1 MINPGALLQITV
13 SGVLVGGLYGL
24 AALGLSLVFGVL
36 KILNVAHGELI
47 MLGGYASFWAFSLY
61 DVDPFVSLLFV
72 VPLMFALGLAL
83 HAGLFSR
90 IVRTGEEHRIRNSL
104 LIGFGLTLVLH
115 NAAILLWTA
124 DDRAI
129 TTAYSI
135 SAISLAGIRFP
146 VARVAGFLVSMVCAF
161 GMEWFLE
168 RTDFGKSIRAT
179 AEDWRNAA
187 LTGINVQRVY
197 LWTVGIGSSLAGVA
211 GMLVA
216 LGYSISPSIGLA
228 WTLKALI
235 VVVLAGLGSMRGTL
249 FAGILLG
256 VAESVGT
263 FLIPNGGQFREV
275 IGILLFLAVLSL
287 RPQGLFGA
295 KLG

>member
-1 MINPGALLQITV
+1 MINLDALAQIAV
-13 SGVLVGGLYGL
+13 SGVLVGALYGL
-24 AALGLSLVFGVL
+24 AALGLSLIFGVL

-47 MLGGYASFWAFSLY
+47 MLGGYVSFWAFSLY
-61 DVDPFVSLLFV
+61 KIDPFVSLLLV
-72 VPLMFALGLAL
+72 VPVMFLIGLLLHLGLFR
-83 HAGLFSR
+83 H
-90 IVRTGEEHRIRNSL
+90 IVRAGEEQRIKNSL

-115 NAAILLWTA
+115 NLAIFWWSA
-124 DDRAI
+124 DERAI
-129 TTAYSI
+129 TTAYSLNTI
-135 SAISLAGIRFP
+135 TLGAIRFP
-146 VARVAGFLVSMVCAF
+146 LARVAGFVISFLCAF

-168 RTDFGKSIRAT
+168 RTDFGRSIRAT

-187 LTGINVQRVY
+187 LTGINIQRVY
-197 LWTVGIGSSLAGVA
+197 LWTAGIGSALAGVA
-211 GMLVA
+211 GMLVS
-216 LGYSISPSIGLA
+216 LGYSVSPSIGLA

-235 VVVLAGLGSMRGTL
+235 VVVLAGLGSMRGTF

-263 FLIPNGGQFREV
+263 YIIPNGGQYREA
-275 IGILLFLAVLSL
+275 IGIALFLIVLSL